1 MNKFLKFALNLC
13 VVALVVGICFWA
25 DAAQASVAVA
35 NNSVFDKLSDKASD
49 TFSGVRQVVF
59 VLGAFTLVAIAVGAI
74 FGKIN
79 WKWFISLLVALVIL
93 AVAGM
98 IINYFVDANTIATD
112 NVLN

>member
-25 DAAQASVAVA
+25 DAAQASDPFGEVT
-35 NNSVFDKLSDKASD
+35 SKATE
-49 TFSGVRQVVF
+49 TFSSVRQVVF

-79 WKWFISLLVALVIL
+79 WKWFVSLLVALVIL

-98 IINYFVDANTIATD
+98 IIGYFVETD
-112 NVLN
+112 ISGDSVLA

>member
-25 DAAQASVAVA
+25 DAAQAD
-35 NNSVFDKLSDKASD
+35 VFGELSSKASD

-79 WKWFISLLVALVIL
+79 WKWFVSLLVALVIL

-98 IINYFVDANTIATD
+98 IIQYFVQADTAPGD
-112 NVLN
+112 VLN

>member
-25 DAAQASVAVA
+25 DAAQASG
-35 NNSVFDKLSDKASD
+35 VFDELSNKASN
-49 TFSGVRQVVF
+49 TFSGVRKVVF

-98 IINYFVDANTIATD
+98 IINYFVQADTISGD

>member
-25 DAAQASVAVA
+25 DAAQASDP
-35 NNSVFDKLSDKASD
+35 FGELSSKASD

-79 WKWFISLLVALVIL
+79 WKWFVSLLVALVIL
-93 AVAGM
+93 AIAGM
-98 IINYFVDANTIATD
+98 IISYFVDVDSAPGDA
-112 NVLN
+112 LA